1 VSSDVFLTGKTILNW
16 KQFIR
21 GNPKLLRLARHSQR
35 WLRPLYAQPIRGWFE
50 YIRFFNDWRRYRAAG
65 GVAYL
70 KDFYPCLADR
80 TQETPIDPQY
90 FYQAAWGASKI
101 WSQMPHMHVDVGSD
115 VKFVGMLSAAVKVEF
130 VDIRPLPVQLENLT
144 CRQGTILDLPYADSS
159 VQSISSMHVI
169 EHIGLGRYGD
179 PIDPEGTR
187 KACAELA
194 RVLIQGGR
202 LYLSAPLGM
211 PRIQFNG
218 QRVLSIGEICTFLP
232 GLSLVEMALVDNHGK
247 FHPNIAPEHV
257 VYDEKSGL
265 DYALGCFVFTK
276 VAGDV
281 LGGEKI

>member
-1 VSSDVFLTGKTILNW
+1 LNW
-16 KQFIR
+16 KNYIR
-21 GNPKLLRLARHSQR
+21 ANPKLLRLARHSQR
-35 WLRPLYAQPIRGWFE
+35 WLRPLYAQPITGWFE

-101 WSQMPHMHVDVGSD
+101 WSQMPRMHVDVGSD

-130 VDIRPLPVQLENLT
+130 VDIRPLPVQLANLT
-144 CRQGTILDLPYADSS
+144 CRQGTILNLPYADSS

-179 PIDPEGTR
+179 PIDPDGTR
-187 KACAELA
+187 KACEELA
-194 RVLIQGGR
+194 RVLVSGGY
-202 LYLSAPLGM
+202 LYLSAPIGK

-218 QRVLSIGEICTFLP
+218 QRVLSIEEICTFLP
-232 GLSLVEMALVDNHGK
+232 GLCLVEMALVDNRGK
-247 FHPNIAPEHV
+247 FHPSIVPENV
-257 VYDEKSGL
+257 VYDEESGL

-276 VAGDV
+276 VTGEV
-281 LGGEKI
+281 QRGEKS

>member
-1 VSSDVFLTGKTILNW
+1 MNL

-21 GNPKLLRLARHSQR
+21 GNPKLLRLARPLQR
-35 WLRPLYAQPIRGWFE
+35 WLRPLYAQPITGWFE

-65 GVAYL
+65 GIAYL
-70 KDFYPCLADR
+70 KDFFPCLADR

-101 WSQMPHMHVDVGSD
+101 WSQLPRIHVDVGSD

-130 VDIRPLPVQLENLT
+130 VDIRPLSVQLENLA
-144 CRQGTILDLPYADSS
+144 CRQGTILNLPYADSS
-159 VQSISSMHVI
+159 IQSISSMHVI

-179 PIDPEGTR
+179 PIDPEGAC

-194 RVLIQGGR
+194 RVLMPGGL
-202 LYLSAPLGM
+202 LYLSAPIGT
-211 PRIQFNG
+211 PRIQFNS
-218 QRVLSIGEICTFLP
+218 QRILSIDEICHFLS
-232 GLSLVEMALVDNHGK
+232 GLSLVEIAWVDNHGE
-247 FHPNIAPEHV
+247 FHPNATPENI

-276 VAGDV
+276 VN
-281 LGGEKI
+281 

>member
-1 VSSDVFLTGKTILNW
+1 MSW

-21 GNPKLLRLARHSQR
+21 SNPKLLGLVRHSQR
-35 WLRPLYAQPIRGWFE
+35 WLRPLYAQPLRGWFE

-70 KDFYPCLADR
+70 KDCYPCLTDR

-101 WSQMPHMHVDVGSD
+101 WFQRPHMHVDVGSD

-179 PIDPEGTR
+179 PIDPDGAR

-194 RVLIQGGR
+194 RVLTQGGH
-202 LYLSAPLGM
+202 LYLSAPLGT

-218 QRVLSIGEICTFLP
+218 QRVLSIGEICTFLS
-232 GLSLVEMALVDNHGK
+232 GLSLVEMALVDNYGK
-247 FHPNIAPEHV
+247 FHPDIAPEHV
-257 VYDEKSGL
+257 VYDEEGGL

-276 VAGDV
+276 VAGAVQGD
-281 LGGEKI
+281 EKYES